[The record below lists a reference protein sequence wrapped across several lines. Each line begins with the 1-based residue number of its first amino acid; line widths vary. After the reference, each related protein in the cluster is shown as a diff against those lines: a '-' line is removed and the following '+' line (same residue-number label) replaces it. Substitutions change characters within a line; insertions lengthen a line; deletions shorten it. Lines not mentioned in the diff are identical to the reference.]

1 MGKTVEYVRYPG
13 GSHQAVGP
21 FGAPPSQNEDR
32 LVRILDFLGRHGGNR
47 VRGATRPSWDS
58 FPDDGERV
66 GTDYRPES
74 RRTWRARAELSSS
87 P

>member
-32 LVRILDFLGRHGGNR
+32 LWRILDFLGRHGGNR
-47 VRGATRPSWDS
+47 VRAATRPS
-58 FPDDGERV
+58 
-66 GTDYRPES
+66 
-74 RRTWRARAELSSS
+74 
-87 P
+87 